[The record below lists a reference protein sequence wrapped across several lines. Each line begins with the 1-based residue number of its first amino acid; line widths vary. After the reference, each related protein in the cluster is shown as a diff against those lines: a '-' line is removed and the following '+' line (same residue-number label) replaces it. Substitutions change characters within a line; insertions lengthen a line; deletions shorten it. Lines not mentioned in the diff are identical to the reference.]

1 MLVKKNTLSDK
12 FIIKLAS
19 VFEKHNW
26 VIEESNTREY
36 SLFDMFCER
45 LEELENDSDR
55 DLMIEL
61 THNYLWVELGEYEK
75 YMTDVFRKF
84 LEKNKDWLKNIEVL
98 HIFPV
103 QDKNYPEKTKSGNF
117 MCYLYQGLV
126 MRKFKEFHDKRVRII
141 ETFEGLE
148 QYKDDIKCLLVVDD
162 YVGSGD
168 TLLGCLDLIKEKG
181 IKKEAIKTLTLVLQ
195 QYGRHVVEE
204 YGVEIYYSVL
214 RNKAITDNY
223 SVEEAKEKIAQ
234 MKEIS
239 KKIKVKDENLYL
251 GYKESEAL
259 VSMIKTPNNTFP
271 FYWHEC
277 KKEGKITIAPFARRN
292 NVGVDE
298 CR

>member
-1 MLVKKNTLSDK
+1 MLVKKNTLSDEI
-12 FIIKLAS
+12 IIKLAS
-19 VFEKHNW
+19 VFKEHNW
-26 VIEESNTREY
+26 AIKESNSREY

-55 DLMIEL
+55 ELMIEL
-61 THNYLWVELGEYEK
+61 TQNYLLVELAEYEK

-84 LEKNKDWLKNIEVL
+84 SESSKDYLKDIDVL

-103 QDKNYPEKTKSGNF
+103 QDKNYPEKTKSGNL

-126 MRKFKEFHDKRVRII
+126 MRKFREFHDKRVRII

-168 TLLGCLDLIKEKG
+168 TLLGCLNLIEEKG
-181 IKKEAIKTLTLVLQ
+181 ISKDIIKVLTLVVQ
-195 QYGRHVVEE
+195 QYGQHVVED
-204 YGVEIYYSVL
+204 YGVDVFYSIL

-223 SVEEAKEKIAQ
+223 SVEEAREKIAQ
-234 MKEIS
+234 MKGIS
-239 KKIKVKDENLYL
+239 KKIKVKEKNLYL

-259 VSMIKTPNNTFP
+259 VSMIRTPNNTFP
-271 FYWHEC
+271 FFWYEC
-277 KKEGKITIAPFARRN
+277 KKDGEITIAPFARRN

-298 CR
+298 CI